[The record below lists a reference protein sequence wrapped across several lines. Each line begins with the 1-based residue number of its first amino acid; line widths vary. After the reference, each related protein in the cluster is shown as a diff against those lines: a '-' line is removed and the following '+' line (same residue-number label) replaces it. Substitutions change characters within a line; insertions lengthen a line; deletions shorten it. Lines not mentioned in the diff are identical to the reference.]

1 MRKAGKDEEQK
12 EKKLFMSTSGLIL
25 YLYSPCRQDTK
36 VQDTTTAAAVKY
48 NDVFGRQR
56 FQIRLVLFL
65 FWDTQP
71 PMKTLIQFRPL
82 QCNNGNNNNVAK
94 DCMNGSGAGQS
105 QSTFI

>member
-1 MRKAGKDEEQK
+1 MGG
-12 EKKLFMSTSGLIL
+12 LFL
-25 YLYSPCRQDTK
+25 YLYSQCRQDTK

-71 PMKTLIQFRPL
+71 PMKTLIQFHDL
-82 QCNNGNNNNVAK
+82 FNVITAIII
-94 DCMNGSGAGQS
+94 MWPRIA
-105 QSTFI
+105 